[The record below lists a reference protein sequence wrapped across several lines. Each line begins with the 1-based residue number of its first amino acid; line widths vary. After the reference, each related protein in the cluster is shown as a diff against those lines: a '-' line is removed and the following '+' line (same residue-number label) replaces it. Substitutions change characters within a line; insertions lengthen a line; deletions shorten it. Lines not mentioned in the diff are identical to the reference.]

1 VITSPLPHPRH
12 PKRRSS
18 YPKCTL
24 TLQLGALMRIR
35 MITTALCAHL
45 TRATT
50 PTALALHVVRA
61 DIVLRHLLLLNVT
74 YIQLLG
80 VLPGGYS
87 QLGRFVCSQSGS
99 WLSELEGSVGALT
112 GKLRVVVEGVL
123 RSGLDLRG
131 RGVVVSKRELNV
143 TGEWDV
149 QRLVETQY
157 ATKKPVVCTQC
168 YTHTAGNAMADH
180 PAPTAHSG
188 ANPRNANA

>member
-1 VITSPLPHPRH
+1 
-12 PKRRSS
+12 
-18 YPKCTL
+18 
-24 TLQLGALMRIR
+24 MRIR

-80 VLPGGYS
+80 VLPG
-87 QLGRFVCSQSGS
+87 VCSQSGS